1 MKNEKMS
8 VKKRIETV
16 KWAFQLAWKID
27 KKMLVIWFGLSTML
41 SIMPAISIRINQR
54 IIEILS
60 EYTALGN
67 GNMATVCPYI
77 VTFGVILIAIGLS
90 ARINKDFIYL
100 AMYDSYYVGIQELL
114 IQHAHVVDIE
124 SLQDRETVNQ
134 YISTVLRAASL
145 TDFMSSACAF
155 VAKAINIMSLL
166 IIAIRSSQTIFVIA
180 LVYTI
185 FMLILNQNYIEK
197 LRKNDRKIRELN
209 NRADYYEK
217 LPRNLSAAK
226 EIRLY
231 ESKQAILQQ
240 WEKAYGE
247 IAEYE
252 GKIALST
259 QRRAFLSG
267 LCFYLFVITMICA
280 AAVQVASGQMS
291 PAVMIILISLCTD
304 MYIAITG
311 LVSVMMSAYD
321 GLYYLN
327 LQREMF
333 EQYTSTIKTVSASCD
348 IDRETVFKAEDLCF
362 CYKDKTKAIQ
372 NLNFEIKK
380 GEIVA
385 LVGENGS
392 GKTTLVKLLL
402 GLYKPNRGNLY
413 FMGQPYDER
422 NYEKIVQHIGV
433 YFQDSVLLHKSVGD
447 NIGYGNVSA
456 INDTKSILEAA
467 DRGGASSV
475 LMKLPHGL
483 DTILGRQA
491 DKTGVELSG
500 GEKQRIGVSR
510 AHMSNKE
517 VLIMDEPAAALDPIA
532 ELEQFEQI
540 KEKIQGRTAILIS
553 HRLGFARMAD
563 KIIVMKDGHI
573 NDIGSHAELLGKGG
587 VYAEMFN
594 SQAAWYFCE
603 QEDTNGQKKSQY

>member
-1 MKNEKMS
+1 MKNAKMS
-8 VKKRIETV
+8 FRKRIETV
-16 KWAFQLAWKID
+16 KWAFFLAWRID
-27 KKMLVIWFGLSTML
+27 KKMLVIWFGLSMVL
-41 SIMPAISIRINQR
+41 SIMPAISIRINQH
-54 IIEILS
+54 IIDILS
-60 EYTALGN
+60 EYIALGI
-67 GNMATVCPYI
+67 GNMAAVFPYI
-77 VTFGVILIAIGLS
+77 IAFGLVLIVIGLS

-114 IQHAHVVDIE
+114 IQHAHMVDIE

-166 IIAIRSSQTIFVIA
+166 LVAICSSKTVFVIA
-180 LVYTI
+180 LVYTV
-185 FMLILNQNYIEK
+185 FVLILNQNYIER
-197 LRKNDRKIRELN
+197 LRKNDREIRELN

-226 EIRLY
+226 EIRLF
-231 ESKQAILQQ
+231 ESKQEILQQ
-240 WEKAYGE
+240 WESAYSE
-247 IAEYE
+247 ITDYE

-267 LCFYLFVITMICA
+267 ACFYLFVIAMIGA
-280 AAVQVASGQMS
+280 AAVQVANGQMP

-311 LVSVMMSAYD
+311 LVSVMMSAND
-321 GLYYLN
+321 GLYYLT

-333 EQYTSTIKTVSASCD
+333 EQYSSAIKTVSATCD
-348 IDRETVFKAEDLCF
+348 VDRETVFKAKDLCF
-362 CYKDKTKAIQ
+362 CYKNNTKAIH

-402 GLYKPNRGNLY
+402 GLYKPNSGDLY

-422 NYEKIVQHIGV
+422 NYEKIVRHIGV
-433 YFQDSVLLHKSVGD
+433 YFQDSILLHKSIAD
-447 NIGYGNVSA
+447 NIGYGNVDA
-456 INDTKSILEAA
+456 INNTKDILEAA
-467 DRGGASSV
+467 DRGGASNV

-491 DKTGVELSG
+491 DKAGVELSG

-553 HRLGFARMAD
+553 HRIGFARMAD
-563 KIIVMKDGHI
+563 KIIVMKDGQI
-573 NDIGSHAELLGKGG
+573 NDVGSHEELLKKGG
-587 VYAEMFN
+587 VYAEMFR

-603 QEDTNGQKKSQY
+603 QEDTNG